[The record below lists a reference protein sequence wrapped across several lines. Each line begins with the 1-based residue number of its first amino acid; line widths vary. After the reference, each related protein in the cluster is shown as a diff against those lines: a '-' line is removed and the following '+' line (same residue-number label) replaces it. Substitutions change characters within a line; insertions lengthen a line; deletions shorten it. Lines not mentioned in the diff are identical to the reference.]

1 MFVPL
6 CVETQYSILSSLISI
21 DALVKRAKSVGVKSL
36 AITDAGN
43 MYGAVEFFKACQ
55 KASIR
60 PIIGLQAYLAPES
73 RHHKKRIPGRPAA
86 LPVTLLAKNEEGY
99 KSLCLLSSKGH
110 LEGFYYR
117 PRIDKE
123 LLKEHAG
130 GLVCM
135 SGRLGSA
142 VAYAAL
148 NLSEEEFLEEVKWFQ
163 DTFKED
169 FYLQLERHPLDL
181 EAVKKS
187 SVGQESWLVKAF
199 EDFYAKE
206 KKLEKQLLKAGSILN
221 IPIVATQ
228 LAKYLDKEDWKN
240 HEIFIN
246 IQTKEPCQIIEKDA
260 FGNSKPPVPNP
271 KREVME
277 THELNF
283 KTPIEME
290 ALFADL
296 PQAIKETENIAQKCN
311 FSFDFGNNH
320 YPVFTPPQSE
330 EDTRQSKS
338 SADYLKKLCY
348 DNIASRYTEEKK
360 AILKEKFPD
369 TPPKKLISERLE
381 YELKIVIERNIADY
395 LLIVYDFIHWAK
407 TQKIPV
413 GPGRGSGAGSIILY
427 LIGITDI
434 EPLSLSLFFER
445 FINPE
450 RPSYPDIDVDICME
464 RRGDVIEYTQKKY
477 GSGNVAQIITFGKM
491 KAKMVVKDVGR
502 VLSVPLSRVNAI
514 AKLIP
519 DDLNI
524 TLDKALSVEPDLKKL
539 YDEDAEVHALL
550 ESALKLEGAIRNTG
564 IHAAGVIVCRDPIMD
579 HIPLCASKDAQMA
592 VTQYS
597 MKPVEA
603 VGMLKID
610 FLGLKTLTS
619 IQKAAASVEKRL
631 GKKINWVD
639 LPLDDKPTF
648 DLLNQGKT
656 LGIFQ
661 LESGGMRDL
670 ATKLHMDRFEE
681 IIAVGALYR
690 PGPMEMIPSFIE
702 RKHGREAIDQEH
714 PWMTDILAETYG
726 IMVYQEQVM
735 QIASRLAGY
744 SLGEGDVLRRAMGK
758 KDAKEM
764 ANQRV
769 KFCSGA
775 ESRGID
781 RGIAE
786 AIFDKMERFASYGF
800 NKSHAAAYGYLSYVT
815 AFFKANYP
823 EEWMAALM
831 TCDRD
836 DTSKVAKFIHE
847 CEQMNIA
854 ILPPDV
860 NEARAEF
867 TAVGGAVRF
876 AMSAVRGVGL
886 GVVEAIV
893 EEREQRGR
901 FESLYHFIER
911 MGTKRV
917 QKKMI
922 EHLVDAGAFDF
933 TGWTRDELRVSIEP
947 MASAIEK
954 KEAEK
959 NAGII
964 SLFGSEDE
972 KEVLRFEKPPEGVES
987 TTEEQRLLKEKEL
1000 LGFFL
1005 TGHPLD
1011 LYKEKLKSIESTP
1024 FSKVTDM
1031 APGAFCSACI
1041 IEKVTVK
1048 LLQRNQSKFAIVTF
1062 SQKGDFLEVPVWP
1075 GTYEEFQELL
1085 VEGRLVYGVFRADG
1099 AGDEQKLACRWLC
1112 DLNML
1117 SDEAQEE
1124 AKEIKKQTA
1133 KEQKRMQKKSKEV
1146 EKPEEPKEQLELKV
1160 DLTKIRASRVL
1171 QLKKLLRSFPGPNP
1185 VCIEFQRG
1193 GQRVSLLKISAPWG
1207 VEISSFLTQSLEK
1220 VDGVQSVNTLNIS

>member
-6 CVETQYSILSSLISI
+6 CVETQYSILSSLVSI
-21 DALVKRAKSVGVKSL
+21 DALVERAKVSGIKSL

-43 MYGAVEFFKACQ
+43 MYGAVEFFKACK

-60 PIIGLQAYLAPES
+60 PIIGMQAYLAPES
-73 RHHKKRIPGRPAA
+73 RHHKKKVPGKPAA
-86 LPVTLLAKNEEGY
+86 LPITLLAKNEEGY

-123 LLKEHAG
+123 LLKEHAS
-130 GLVCM
+130 GLICM
-135 SGRLGSA
+135 SGRVGSA
-142 VAYAAL
+142 LAHAAL
-148 NLSEEEFLEEVKWFQ
+148 NQSEEEFLEEVKWFHE
-163 DTFKED
+163 TFEDD
-169 FYLQLERHPLDL
+169 FYLQVERHPL
-181 EAVKKS
+181 EIEMVKKT
-187 SVGQESWLVKAF
+187 SVGNEPWLVKAF
-199 EDFYAKE
+199 EDFQTKE
-206 KKLEKQLLKAGSILN
+206 KTLEERLLNASAALD

-283 KTPIEME
+283 KSPSEMQ

-296 PQAIKETENIAQKCN
+296 PRAIEETEKIAQKCD
-311 FSFDFGNNH
+311 FGFDFGKNH
-320 YPVFTPPQSE
+320 YPVFTPPQNEEGSE
-330 EDTRQSKS
+330 APKS
-338 SADYLKKLCY
+338 AAEYLKKLCY
-348 DNIASRYTEEKK
+348 DNIATRYTPERK
-360 AILKEKFPD
+360 AVLKEKFPD
-369 TPPKKLISERLE
+369 TSPEKLISERLE

-407 TQKIPV
+407 TQQIPV

-477 GSGNVAQIITFGKM
+477 GAGNVAQIITFGKM
-491 KAKMVVKDVGR
+491 KAKMVIKDVGR
-502 VLSVPLSRVNAI
+502 VLSMPLARVNAI

-524 TLDKALSVEPDLKKL
+524 TLEKALSVEPDLKKL
-539 YDEDAEVHALL
+539 YDEDTEVRALI

-631 GKKINWVD
+631 GKKIDWVN
-639 LPLDDKPTF
+639 LPLDDTPTF
-648 DLLNQGKT
+648 ELLNHGKT

-661 LESGGMRDL
+661 LESSGMRDL

-702 RKHGREAIDQEH
+702 RKHGREEIEQDH

-764 ANQRV
+764 ANQRA

-781 RGIAE
+781 RTIAE

-847 CEQMNIA
+847 CEQMGIA

-893 EEREQRGR
+893 EEREHGGR
-901 FESLYHFIER
+901 FDSLYHFIER
-911 MGTKRV
+911 MGTKRI

-933 TGWTRDELRVSIEP
+933 TEWSRDELRVSIEP

-964 SLFGSEDE
+964 SLFGNEE
-972 KEVLRFEKPPEGVES
+972 KQESKRFEKPPEGIEATS
-987 TTEEQRLLKEKEL
+987 EEARLLREKEL

-1011 LYKEKLKSIESTP
+1011 LYQEKLKSIDSTP
-1024 FSKVTDM
+1024 FSKVASM
-1031 APGAFCSACI
+1031 APGVFCAACI
-1041 IEKVTVK
+1041 IEKVVVK

-1075 GTYEEFQELL
+1075 GVYEEFQEML
-1085 VEGRLVYGVFRADG
+1085 VEGRLVYGVFRIDG
-1099 AGDEQKLACRWLC
+1099 TGDEQKLTCRWLC
-1112 DLNML
+1112 DLNAL
-1117 SDEAQEE
+1117 GDEALEE
-1124 AKEIKKQTA
+1124 VKDVKKQTV

-1146 EKPEEPKEQLELKV
+1146 EKPEEPKEELELTV
-1160 DLTKIRASRVL
+1160 DLMKIRASRIL
-1171 QLKKLLRSFPGPNP
+1171 QLKKLLRSFPGISP
-1185 VCIEFQRG
+1185 VRIEFQRG
-1193 GQRVSLLKISAPWG
+1193 GKTISSLKISAPWG

-1220 VDGVQSVNTLNIS
+1220 VDGVKEVSTLNIS